1 MPEKQLD
8 SIKNEFAKYL
18 ESLGISPK
26 SHKNYR
32 SDLSHFIGW
41 AILKIRSFG
50 SYVESLSEI
59 VPFLTLDL
67 AKNYRGYMTQNS
79 VPAKTV
85 NRRLSTLRHLSRF
98 LTATQIID
106 LDFMS
111 GIENVGIGTKEKLN
125 SDPIVN
131 DFRAFLEAEKVSSST
146 IKNYL
151 SDIKQFLAWLETNH
165 EILNSKI

>member
-8 SIKNEFAKYL
+8 STKKEFIKYL
-18 ESLGISPK
+18 DSLGLSPK

-32 SDLSHFIGW
+32 SDLSHFLGW

-59 VPFLTLDL
+59 IPFLTVSL
-67 AKNYRGYMTQNS
+67 AREYRDYMDKNAT
-79 VPAKTV
+79 PPKTI

-98 LTATQIID
+98 LTASQIAD
-106 LDFMS
+106 SDFMN
-111 GIENVGIGTKEKLN
+111 GIENIGTGHRKKATI
-125 SDPIVN
+125 DPVIAN
-131 DFRAFLEAEKVSSST
+131 FRSYLEGQKVSPNT

-151 SDIKQFLAWLETNH
+151 SDIKQFMTWLETNQYAH
-165 EILNSKI
+165 PT